1 MSQITISPDDLT
13 RLEHLRNAGRFVS
26 DMTAFQE
33 CHELPQPAQRAQL
46 ASLVFL
52 ITEQLD
58 GVLTR
63 CHDSWM
69 NDEVMP

>member
-1 MSQITISPDDLT
+1 MSHASISHADII

-26 DMTAFQE
+26 DMTTLQE
-33 CHELPQPAQRAQL
+33 CCENPQPLQRAQL

-52 ITEQLD
+52 MTEQLD
-58 GVLTR
+58 AVVAR

-69 NDEVMP
+69 NEEVTP

>member
-1 MSQITISPDDLT
+1 MSHASISHADII

-26 DMTAFQE
+26 DMTLFQD
-33 CHELPQPAQRAQL
+33 CHEAPPPAQRAQL

-58 GVLTR
+58 GVVAR
-63 CHDSWM
+63 CHDSLM
-69 NDEVMP
+69 NDGVTS

>member
-1 MSQITISPDDLT
+1 MNHIMISYSDLL

-26 DMTAFQE
+26 NMTALQD
-33 CHELPQPAQRAQL
+33 CHEQPQPLQHAQL

-58 GVLTR
+58 AVVTR
-63 CHDSWM
+63 CQDRWM
-69 NDEVMP
+69 NEEVKP

>member
-1 MSQITISPDDLT
+1 MSSITISDDDLM

-26 DMTAFQE
+26 DMTRLQD
-33 CHELPQPAQRAQL
+33 CHEAPPPAQRAQL

-58 GVLTR
+58 GVVAR
-63 CHDSWM
+63 CHDSLM
-69 NDEVMP
+69 NNGVTS

>member
-1 MSQITISPDDLT
+1 MSQITISIDDLT

-33 CHELPQPAQRAQL
+33 CHEQPQPEQRAQL

-58 GVLTR
+58 GVVTR
-63 CHDSWM
+63 CRDSWM
-69 NDEVMP
+69 NDEVTP

>member
-1 MSQITISPDDLT
+1 MNHILISYSDLL

-26 DMTAFQE
+26 DMAALQDT
-33 CHELPQPAQRAQL
+33 HEQPQPLQHAHL

-58 GVLTR
+58 AVVTR

-69 NDEVMP
+69 NEEVKP

>member
-1 MSQITISPDDLT
+1 MNHIIISYSDLL

-26 DMTAFQE
+26 DMTALQD
-33 CHELPQPAQRAQL
+33 CHEQPQPLQHAQL

-58 GVLTR
+58 AVVTR
-63 CHDSWM
+63 CHDGVM
-69 NDEVMP
+69 NEEVKP